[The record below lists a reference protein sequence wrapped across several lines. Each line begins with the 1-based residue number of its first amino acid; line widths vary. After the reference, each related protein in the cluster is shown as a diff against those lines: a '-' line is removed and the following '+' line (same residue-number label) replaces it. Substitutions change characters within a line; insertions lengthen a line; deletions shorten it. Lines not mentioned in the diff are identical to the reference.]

1 MNAILIIAVTM
12 LMNGGTGDGFMDL
25 ELRIPQKDIQM
36 CEEAKKG
43 IGVDTYTN
51 NPEYRDEYKFKLRR
65 AWCVPAARGPSDLGP
80 IDIPIN

>member
-12 LMNGGTGDGFMDL
+12 LMNGGTGEGFMDL
-25 ELRIPQKDIQM
+25 ELQIPQPDIAT

-43 IGVDTYTN
+43 IGVDTHTN
-51 NPEYRDEYKFKLRR
+51 NPEYRDEYRFKIRGS
-65 AWCVPAARGPSDLGP
+65 WCVLAPPGP